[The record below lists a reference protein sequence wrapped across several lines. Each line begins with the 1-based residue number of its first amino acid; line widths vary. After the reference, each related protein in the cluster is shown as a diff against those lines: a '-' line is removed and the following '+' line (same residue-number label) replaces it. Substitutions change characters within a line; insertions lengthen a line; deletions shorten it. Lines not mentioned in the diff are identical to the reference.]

1 MWPPSECNML
11 EKCCNEAL
19 ATKCGFEKV
28 VSRDCL
34 HVQRDLQVFLSVYV
48 GDFKLAGKTE
58 NSPKAWKLMVAA
70 GLKPD
75 TRNLS
80 RSIAV
85 AARSRSRSTETSL
98 TDVWSTCPAYPPNGY
113 NSKDSNPSGNEGEES
128 ALGASQGGPADQT
141 SPSNTAVR
149 ATRYGMEDLF
159 RKRRTEV
166 PRSHWQSNG
175 RRHTF

>member
-1 MWPPSECNML
+1 ML

-58 NSPKAWKLMVAA
+58 NFPKAWKLMVAA

-98 TDVWSTCPAYPPNGY
+98 TDVWGTCPAYPPNGY

-159 RKRRTEV
+159 RKRRAEV